1 MIKLAYSIVLS
12 FDLKLKEPVLITFLE
27 VTYCAIQYFL
37 MGILYSKICSIMLYI
52 FLRIRIRLFN
62 IRSFRFKYEKYYL
75 S

>member
-12 FDLKLKEPVLITFLE
+12 FDLKLKELVLITFLE